1 VRATIDRNDRA
12 KAVAS
17 APMHNSLTVGWWA
30 GEFWPKLAKKKVSG
44 PGVIPSKYRGRPR
57 LNLFRRRFVPEH
69 SCIHESVRA
78 RMALQ
83 PSYKPTNLPTSFNVE
98 PDIDSLPSQV
108 SLTTGQSATFAVFAA
123 LKWNDTT
130 LQVRRGEVYE
140 LSATGTWHDASYSPG
155 PEGYPSLTLWM
166 RLVSPF
172 RRSPKD
178 PWFALIGAIGQED
191 KKTFTIRKCLPRWVV
206 SEDGFLYC
214 YANDLRGFYF
224 NNSGTVN
231 LTVLRMG

>member
-140 LSATGTWHDASYSPG
+140 LSATCTWHDASYSPG